1 MVGLVEKTDRKY
13 LIFKQITQN
22 FYSIMNTITYKNVHN
37 HFKINGYHL
46 TKEDLCRIA
55 YSFIK
60 EGADFEQ
67 AVGDF
72 LLDWFDDKSY
82 IDMYTSGT
90 TGEPKTIRIEKD
102 AMVKSAIA
110 TGDFFGL
117 EPGNKVLHCLPANY
131 VAGKMMFVRSFILG
145 LDMDFVAPSSHPL
158 EYNDKKYDFAA
169 MVPLQAK
176 NSIDK
181 LTNIKKIIIGGV
193 KVHKS
198 LEQELIKLPVEIYET
213 YGMTETI
220 THIAAKKIGEEA
232 FTTLPNVTVSVNE
245 NQCLEIVA
253 KNIRDEKIVTND
265 IVKLISETQFVWLGR
280 FDNVINSGGI
290 KIMPEQVEGKL
301 STLIPRRYFV
311 NGEQD
316 DNLGEKVVLY
326 VEGEP
331 INIDS
336 SVFDVLDKY
345 EKPKEIIFI
354 PKFKETA
361 TGKIMREESKKLI
374 VAN

>member
-1 MVGLVEKTDRKY
+1 MDAVTH
-13 LIFKQITQN
+13 
-22 FYSIMNTITYKNVHN
+22 KNVHN
-37 HFKINGYHL
+37 RFKLNGYHL

-60 EGADFEQ
+60 EGEEFEQ
-67 AVGDF
+67 SVGDF

-90 TGEPKTIRIEKD
+90 TGTPKSIRIEKS
-102 AMVKSAIA
+102 AMVQSALA

-117 EPGNKVLHCLPANY
+117 EPGDRVLHCLPADY
-131 VAGKMMFVRSFILG
+131 IAGKMMFIRAFILG
-145 LDMDFVAPSSHPL
+145 LDMDFVPPSSHPL
-158 EYNDKKYDFAA
+158 DHNDQKYDFSA

-181 LTNIKKIIIGGV
+181 LKNIKKLIIGGV
-193 KVHKS
+193 KIHKS
-198 LEQELIKLPVEIYET
+198 LEQELVKLPIEIYET

-220 THIAAKKIGEEA
+220 THIAAKRVGDRA
-232 FTTLPNVTVSVNE
+232 FTTLPHVTVSVNE

-253 KNIRDEKIVTND
+253 KNIGSEKIVTND
-265 IVKLISETQFVWLGR
+265 IVELISDTQFVWLGR

-290 KIMPEQVEGKL
+290 KIMPEQVESKL

-311 NGEQD
+311 TGLPD
-316 DNLGEKVVLY
+316 DTLGEHVVLY
-326 VEGEP
+326 VEGAPLE
-331 INIDS
+331 IDY

-345 EKPKEIIFI
+345 EKPKEIVFI

-361 TGKIMREESKKLI
+361 TGKIMREESKELI
-374 VAN
+374 AVK

>member
-1 MVGLVEKTDRKY
+1 
-13 LIFKQITQN
+13 
-22 FYSIMNTITYKNVHN
+22 MNSVTYKNVHN
-37 HFKINGYHL
+37 LFKLNGYHL

-67 AVGDF
+67 SVGDF

-90 TGEPKTIRIEKD
+90 TGSPKTIRIEKD

-110 TGDFFGL
+110 TGDFFDL
-117 EPGNKVLHCLPANY
+117 QPGNRVLHCLPANY

-145 LDMDFVAPSSHPL
+145 LDMGFVAPSSNPL
-158 EYNDKKYDFAA
+158 EHIDLKYDFAA

-176 NSIDK
+176 NSIKK

-193 KVHKS
+193 KIHKS
-198 LEQELIKLPVEIYET
+198 LEQELVKLPIEIYET

-220 THIAAKKIGEEA
+220 THIAAKKVGVEA
-232 FTTLPNVTVSVNE
+232 FTTLPHVTVSVNE
-245 NQCLEIVA
+245 NQCLEILA
-253 KNIRDEKIVTND
+253 KNIGNDKIVTND
-265 IVKLISETQFVWLGR
+265 IVKLVSDTQFVWLGR

-290 KIMPEQVEGKL
+290 KIMPEQVESKL

-311 NGEQD
+311 NGAPD
-316 DNLGEKVVLY
+316 DILGEKVVLY
-326 VEGEP
+326 VEGEAMD
-331 INIDS
+331 IDH

-345 EKPKEIIFI
+345 EKPKEVVFV

-361 TGKIMREESKKLI
+361 TGKIMREESKKLA
-374 VAN
+374 V

>member
-1 MVGLVEKTDRKY
+1 M
-13 LIFKQITQN
+13 
-22 FYSIMNTITYKNVHN
+22 STITHKNVHN
-37 HFKINGYHL
+37 LFKLNGYHL
-46 TKEDLCRIA
+46 TKEDLCRVA

-60 EGADFEQ
+60 EGEDFEQ

-72 LLDWFDDKSY
+72 LLDWFDDKTY

-90 TGEPKTIRIEKD
+90 TGEPKTIRVEKN
-102 AMVKSAIA
+102 AMVQSALS

-117 EPGNKVLHCLPANY
+117 EPGDRVLHCLPANY

-145 LDMDFVAPSSHPL
+145 LDMDFVAPSSNPL
-158 EYNDKKYDFAA
+158 ENNDKKYDFAA

-176 NSIDK
+176 NSIKK
-181 LTNIKKIIIGGV
+181 LINIKKVIIGGV

-198 LEQELIKLPVEIYET
+198 LEQELVKLPIEIYET

-220 THIAAKKIGEEA
+220 THIAAKKIGVEA
-232 FTTLPNVTVSVNE
+232 FTTLPHVTVSVNE
-245 NQCLEIVA
+245 NQCLEILA
-253 KNIRDEKIVTND
+253 ENIGNEKIVTND
-265 IVKLISETQFVWLGR
+265 VVKLISDTQFVWLGR

-301 STLIPRRYFV
+301 STLIPRRYFI
-311 NGEQD
+311 NGESD
-316 DNLGEKVVLY
+316 DTLGEKVVLY
-326 VEGEP
+326 VEGDAIKIE
-331 INIDS
+331 N

-345 EKPKEIIFI
+345 EKPKEIVFI

-361 TGKIMREESKKLI
+361 TGKIMREESKKL
-374 VAN
+374 VV

>member
-1 MVGLVEKTDRKY
+1 
-13 LIFKQITQN
+13 
-22 FYSIMNTITYKNVHN
+22 MNTITHKNVHN
-37 HFKINGYHL
+37 LFKLNGYHL
-46 TKEDLCRIA
+46 TKEDLCRVA

-60 EGADFEQ
+60 EGEDFEQ

-90 TGEPKTIRIEKD
+90 TGEPKTIRVEKN
-102 AMVKSAIA
+102 AMVQSALS

-117 EPGNKVLHCLPANY
+117 EPGDRVLHCLPTNY

-145 LDMDFVAPSSHPL
+145 LDMDFVAPSSNPL
-158 EYNDKKYDFAA
+158 ENNDKKYDFAA

-176 NSIDK
+176 NSIKK
-181 LTNIKKIIIGGV
+181 LINIKKVIIGGV

-198 LEQELIKLPVEIYET
+198 LEQELVKLPIEIYET

-220 THIAAKKIGEEA
+220 THIAAKKIGVEA

-245 NQCLEIVA
+245 NQCLEILA
-253 KNIRDEKIVTND
+253 KNIGNEKIVTND
-265 IVKLISETQFVWLGR
+265 VVKLISDTQFVWLGR

-290 KIMPEQVEGKL
+290 KIMPEQVESKL
-301 STLIPRRYFV
+301 STLIPRRYFI
-311 NGEQD
+311 NGESD
-316 DNLGEKVVLY
+316 DTLGEKVVLY
-326 VEGEP
+326 VEGDAIKIE
-331 INIDS
+331 N

-345 EKPKEIIFI
+345 EKPKEIVFI

-361 TGKIMREESKKLI
+361 TGKIMREESKKL
-374 VAN
+374 VV

>member
-1 MVGLVEKTDRKY
+1 MDTVTH
-13 LIFKQITQN
+13 
-22 FYSIMNTITYKNVHN
+22 KNVHN
-37 HFKINGYHL
+37 RFKLNGFHL

-60 EGADFEQ
+60 EGEDFEQ
-67 AVGDF
+67 SVGDF

-90 TGEPKTIRIEKD
+90 TGAPKTIRVEKS
-102 AMVKSAIA
+102 AMVQSALA
-110 TGDFFGL
+110 TGDFFDL
-117 EPGNKVLHCLPANY
+117 QPGDRVLHCLPANY

-145 LDMDFVAPSSHPL
+145 LDMDFVPPSSHPL
-158 EYNDKKYDFAA
+158 EHNDQKYDFAA

-181 LTNIKKIIIGGV
+181 LSNIKKIIIGGV
-193 KVHKS
+193 KIHKS
-198 LEQELIKLPVEIYET
+198 LEQELVKLPVDIYET

-220 THIAAKKIGEEA
+220 THIAAKKVGVEA
-232 FTTLPNVTVSVNE
+232 FTTLPHVTVSVNE

-253 KNIRDEKIVTND
+253 KNIGNEKIVTND
-265 IVKLISETQFVWLGR
+265 IVKLISDNQFIWLGR

-290 KIMPEQVEGKL
+290 KIMPEQVEAKL

-311 NGEQD
+311 NGVPD
-316 DNLGEKVVLY
+316 DNLGERVVLY
-326 VEGEP
+326 VEGVPME
-331 INIDS
+331 IDH

-345 EKPKEIIFI
+345 EKPKEIVFI

-361 TGKIMREESKKLI
+361 TGKIMREESKEMATVK
-374 VAN
+374 